1 VKKVF
6 DLIGLKP
13 PAGGGRGGGGGGG
26 GGRGGAGG
34 GANFTVTTGD
44 YLVTLVIGNQTYKQK
59 MRVERISGGDEPG
72 NPFGE
77 ENTPPLRTPRH

>member
-1 VKKVF
+1 M
-6 DLIGLKP
+6 
-13 PAGGGRGGGGGGG
+13 
-26 GGRGGAGG
+26 
-34 GANFTVTTGD
+34 TTGD